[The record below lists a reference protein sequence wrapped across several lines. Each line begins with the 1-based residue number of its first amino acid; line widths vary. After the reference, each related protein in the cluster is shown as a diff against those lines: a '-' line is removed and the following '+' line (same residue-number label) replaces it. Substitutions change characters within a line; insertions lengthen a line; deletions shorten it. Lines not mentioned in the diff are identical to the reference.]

1 MRYYSAGAEIND
13 HAVSRP
19 CAPFWS
25 ALLFLVV
32 SMASASCDKEAE
44 KPLKTA
50 AVERGDLEIT
60 VSAPGKLVPSDVRT
74 IKSRAAGEVDALLVK
89 EGDTVS
95 KGDLLLRLDPK
106 VERTRL
112 SRALSEQRAAKAGV
126 EQARVRLNQAR
137 DDFMRQKR
145 LFKEGMI
152 SQSKFEAGRR
162 SLSIARSELDIAES
176 RAQASAEDVE
186 EARNRLSYT
195 EIVSPMKG
203 TVLDLSVA
211 AGQVVS
217 SGTTGLD
224 TGTPLLTIADL
235 SRLKVKARVEETDV
249 ASVAAGQKV
258 RIELDSFP
266 DETFP
271 GKVIDIAPE
280 ATDEGALTVVEVE
293 IVLEDAKGAAL
304 RPGMSATVE
313 IVTFAKE
320 DVLLAPVTSLRTR
333 DNEKGT
339 VLIKSG
345 TTSWQPVET
354 GPGDWEKVIIKDGL
368 TAGDRVVLPP

>member
-1 MRYYSAGAEIND
+1 MRCFPAGAETND
-13 HAVSRP
+13 HAVVRP
-19 CAPFWS
+19 CAALWS
-25 ALLFLVV
+25 ALLLLLTV
-32 SMASASCDKEAE
+32 MASASCDKEAE
-44 KPLKTA
+44 KPLKT
-50 AVERGDLEIT
+50 VVIERGKLETT
-60 VSAPGKLVPSDVRT
+60 VSAPGKLVPFDVRT
-74 IKSRAAGEVDALLVK
+74 IKSRAAGEVDEIPVK

-95 KGDLLLRLDPK
+95 KGDLLLRLGPK

-112 SRALSEQRAAKAGV
+112 SRALAEQRAAKAAV
-126 EQARVRLNQAR
+126 RKARVRLDQAR
-137 DDFMRQKR
+137 DDFRRQKQ
-145 LFKEGMI
+145 LYNEGMI
-152 SQSKFEAGRR
+152 SESKFEAGRR
-162 SLSIARSELDIAES
+162 TLTIARSELEMAES

-224 TGTPLLTIADL
+224 TGTHLLTIADL
-235 SRLKVKARVEETDV
+235 SRLKIKARVEETDV
-249 ASVAAGQKV
+249 ASVSVGQKARV
-258 RIELDSFP
+258 TLDSFP
-266 DETFP
+266 GETFP
-271 GKVIDIAPE
+271 AKVGAIAPD

-293 IVLEDAKGAAL
+293 IVLEDSKGAAL

-333 DNEKGT
+333 DNEKGA
-339 VLIKSG
+339 VLIKEG
-345 TTSWQPVET
+345 TTSWRPVET
-354 GPGDWEKVIIKDGL
+354 GPGDWEKVIITDGL
-368 TAGDRVVLPP
+368 TAGDRMVLPP